1 MAETTYVVVLVT
13 APSREVGRQI
23 ANTLLERKLAACVNV
38 IAPIE
43 SHYLWKGERCT
54 DEEVLLLVK
63 TRADVF
69 ADQIVP
75 TVRALHP
82 YEVPEIIALPILIGS
97 ADYLAW
103 IDESTS

>member
-1 MAETTYVVVLVT
+1 MAETPYVVVLVT
-13 APSREVGRQI
+13 APSREIGRQI

-54 DEEVLLLVK
+54 DEEALLLVK

-69 ADQIVP
+69 ADQLVP
-75 TVRALHP
+75 TVRVLHP

-103 IDESTS
+103 IDESTG